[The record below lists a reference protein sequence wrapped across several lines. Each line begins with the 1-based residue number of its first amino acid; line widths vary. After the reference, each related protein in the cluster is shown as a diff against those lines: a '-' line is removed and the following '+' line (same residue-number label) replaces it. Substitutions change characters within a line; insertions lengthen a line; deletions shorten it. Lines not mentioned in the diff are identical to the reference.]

1 MKMCIAKHLLHVPV
15 FNKFMSIVFLF
26 LLYTATQL
34 IWYKTYQGRNE
45 GQEGQIGQL
54 VASTRG
60 PICETILLHLR
71 EKIIIV
77 HPNTIRRVETGWNL
91 PRSAKIGQESV
102 TILREIW
109 HCCHHSFKPKHE
121 KDYHNTEGVCS
132 KDYLRNINLVWYYM
146 FKEIDFYLLGMK
158 SLLFCWQITFL
169 PQK

>member
-1 MKMCIAKHLLHVPV
+1 MQNIYYTYQYLINSC
-15 FNKFMSIVFLF
+15 
-26 LLYTATQL
+26 LLYFCFFYTLQL
-34 IWYKTYQGRNE
+34 SWFDIKHIPRQKWGTGGTNWTTGGKHQ
-45 GQEGQIGQL
+45 
-54 VASTRG
+54 G